1 MNDVGPA
8 QDPLSGRVAVVTG
21 SSRGMGAAI
30 VVRLAAAGADVVV
43 NYRHRA
49 DAAEAVVAE
58 IVGLG
63 RRAIAVGADVADPTG
78 AERLVERAA
87 AEFGPPTIL
96 VNNAGVGERVIDVAD
111 LSLELWTETMTI
123 NLTSAFLMTQAVL
136 PGMRTQRW
144 GRIINI
150 ASTAAQ
156 TGGSVGPHYAASK
169 AGMIGLTHGYATKLT
184 KEGITVNAIAMA
196 QIETEMLRQATAA
209 DPSRIPVGR
218 FGTVDEVADVA
229 VMLATNGYMTGQTIS
244 LNGGMYYT

>member
-1 MNDVGPA
+1 MSDVAPG
-8 QDPLSGRVAVVTG
+8 QGPLSGRVAVVTG

-30 VVRLAAAGADVVV
+30 AVHLAAAGADVAVS
-43 NYRHRA
+43 YRNRA
-49 DAAEAVVAE
+49 DAAEAVAAE

-63 RRAIAVGADVADPTG
+63 RRAITVGADVADSTG
-78 AERLVERAA
+78 AERLVGRAT
-87 AEFGPPTIL
+87 AELGPPTIL
-96 VNNAGVGERVIDVAD
+96 VNNAGVGERVDDVAD
-111 LSLELWTETMTI
+111 LSLELWTETI
-123 NLTSAFLMTQAVL
+123 AVNLTSAFLMTQAAL
-136 PGMRTQRW
+136 PAMRAEHW

-229 VMLATNGYMTGQTIS
+229 VMLATNAYMTGQTIS